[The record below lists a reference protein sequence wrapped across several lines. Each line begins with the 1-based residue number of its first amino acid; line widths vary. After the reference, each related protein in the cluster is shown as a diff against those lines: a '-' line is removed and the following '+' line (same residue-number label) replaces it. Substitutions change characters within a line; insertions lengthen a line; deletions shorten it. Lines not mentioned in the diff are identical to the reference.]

1 MHQSNW
7 KVGLPLALTTAFL
20 WALLPIAMKG
30 LIADLDSTT
39 VTWYRFFGAA
49 LFAGAF
55 YGWRRDLE
63 LGKLLRGRLLPFT
76 VLAVSGL
83 LGNYIAYAWGL
94 NYITPGALQVLIQLA
109 PLLLLVFSVI
119 WLGERFSARQWMG
132 VMLVCIGLPLFFN
145 LRLSELIQGNNAQY
159 LIGVGLVAIAAVTW
173 AIYGLFQKK
182 IVAESRPQNLLVM
195 IYLAGTLCFLPV
207 ANPSDAL
214 QLDTLG
220 WGLLLFLTANTL
232 IAYGAFAKAMA
243 ADDHHLA
250 VELVVDPAGG
260 VTQRGEGGGAERIEL
275 VGPGQVQTADGALER
290 NLEPGELGRH
300 RGPPGADDRLASM
313 ARARSSRP

>member
-30 LIADLDSTT
+30 LIVDLDSTT

-55 YGWRRDLE
+55 YGWRRELE

-94 NYITPGALQVLIQLA
+94 HYITPGALQVLIQLA
-109 PLLLLVFSVI
+109 PLLLLIFSVI

-132 VMLVCIGLPLFFN
+132 VLLVCLGLPLFFN
-145 LRLSELIQGNNAQY
+145 LRLQELIQGNDRQY
-159 LIGVGLVAIAAVTW
+159 LIGVGLVVIAAVTW
-173 AIYGLFQKK
+173 AVYGLFQKK

-195 IYLAGTLCFLPV
+195 IYLAGTLCFLPI
-207 ANPSDAL
+207 ANPSSALELDAL
-214 QLDTLG
+214 G
-220 WGLLLFLTANTL
+220 WALLLFLTANTL

-243 ADDHHLA
+243 AWEASRVSATLA
-250 VELVVDPAGG
+250 LVPLMTLALSSV
-260 VTQRGEGGGAERIEL
+260 I
-275 VGPGQVQTADGALER
+275 GALWPEYIEV
-290 NLEPGELGRH
+290 EPMNWISWLGALSVVFGSLLAAIG
-300 RGPPGADDRLASM
+300 RGR
-313 ARARSSRP
+313 

>member
-243 ADDHHLA
+243 AWEASRVSATLA
-250 VELVVDPAGG
+250 LVPLMTLALSAII
-260 VTQRGEGGGAERIEL
+260 GALWPDYIEL
-275 VGPGQVQTADGALER
+275 EPMNWISWLGALTVVFGS
-290 NLEPGELGRH
+290 LLAAIGRG
-300 RGPPGADDRLASM
+300 R
-313 ARARSSRP
+313 